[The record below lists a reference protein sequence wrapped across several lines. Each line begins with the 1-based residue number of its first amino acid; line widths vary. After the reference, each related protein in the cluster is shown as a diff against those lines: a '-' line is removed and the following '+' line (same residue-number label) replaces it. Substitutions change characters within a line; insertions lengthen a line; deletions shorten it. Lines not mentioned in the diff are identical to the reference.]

1 MYIKGFEI
9 STIIKAA
16 EDELNNI
23 NEKIEKL
30 FNDEIQQIEN
40 SWIYRNIRKRFG
52 IFVNVNVDNIIKESF
67 SYSFLRYKKLRLQ
80 EMIDRCHKIYKFNL
94 VSPTNKVSVYLDDD
108 EIDLIGFSKLIYFQT
123 TVELYTGRN

>member
-67 SYSFLRYKKLRLQ
+67 SYSFLRSKKLRLQ
-80 EMIDRCHKIYKFNL
+80 EMIDRCRKIYKFNL